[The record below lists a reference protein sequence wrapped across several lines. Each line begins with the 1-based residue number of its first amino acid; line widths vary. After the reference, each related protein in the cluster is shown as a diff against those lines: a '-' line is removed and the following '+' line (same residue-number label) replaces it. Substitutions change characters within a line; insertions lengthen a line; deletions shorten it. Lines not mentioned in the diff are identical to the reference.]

1 MTKELD
7 DFYFWFYLFIDIII
21 RLDGIFKIIYKT
33 IQIIILKFFPQCKD
47 RFKPII
53 LTN

>member
-33 IQIIILKFFPQCKD
+33 IQIIIVKIFP
-47 RFKPII
+47 
-53 LTN
+53 

>member
-21 RLDGIFKIIYKT
+21 RLDSIFKIIYK
-33 IQIIILKFFPQCKD
+33 IIRIFIVKVVP
-47 RFKPII
+47 
-53 LTN
+53 